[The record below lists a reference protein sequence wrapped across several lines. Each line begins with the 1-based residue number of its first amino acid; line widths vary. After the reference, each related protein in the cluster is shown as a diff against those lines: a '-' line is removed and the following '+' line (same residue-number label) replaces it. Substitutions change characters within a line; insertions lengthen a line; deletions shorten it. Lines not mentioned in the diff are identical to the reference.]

1 MRYNL
6 FLIIMTTNILKTI
19 PQELLHRILFNLSEA
34 ILIIDSQTK
43 EIEACNYAAEVI
55 FGYKEQE
62 LINQKISILHI
73 NSETFQQFSKQV
85 AIGISFEFQM
95 RRKNGELFMAK
106 HFYMQ
111 QEDKMVGII
120 QEIANS
126 ELLEQQL
133 KECHAE
139 LTIANAKLAQASRL
153 KDELLANISHELR
166 TPLNG
171 ILGITDVLQEGS
183 HGVLNE
189 QQTKSLHTIANSGS
203 QLLAIINDILA
214 LAKIEAGKVTL
225 DITSVMIETIGNICQ
240 RITSKLAYEK
250 NISVFNTSYNEITVI
265 QADERYLKQI
275 LLNLLT
281 NAIKFTS
288 DGGTVSFT
296 VCGYPEHETV
306 DLIVSDTGIGI
317 ADKDMEL
324 LFQPFVQLNG
334 GLSRKQGGTGLGLSL
349 VYRFVEMHGGS
360 ITLES
365 EVNKGSSFT
374 VSLPWQPTTSNKP
387 IKLTETCQQNKVIL
401 LIDDNFIVTKMLSTF
416 LLSKKYHVIV
426 GYNGIQAIEKTLE
439 IKPDLIIMD
448 IQIPEIDG
456 IEAITTIRA
465 KGIKIPIIAIS
476 SLIVAGSKTQCLDIG
491 ANAYFKKPVN
501 LKTLETTIIELFS

>member
-1 MRYNL
+1 M
-6 FLIIMTTNILKTI
+6 TNILKTI
-19 PQELLHRILFNLSEA
+19 PQELLHRIIPNLSEA
-34 ILIIDSQTK
+34 ILIIDLQTK
-43 EIEACNYAAEVI
+43 EIEACNYATEII

-62 LINQKISILHI
+62 LIKQKISILHI
-73 NSETFQQFSKQV
+73 NDEIFQPASLEKNL
-85 AIGISFEFQM
+85 EFQVQ
-95 RRKNGELFMAK
+95 RKNGELFMAN

-111 QEDKMVGII
+111 QGSKMVGII
-120 QEIANS
+120 REITDS

-133 KECHAE
+133 KKCNAE

-171 ILGITDVLQEGS
+171 ILGITDVLQEGG

-189 QQTKSLHTIANSGS
+189 QQTKSLHTIANSGN
-203 QLLAIINDILA
+203 QLLTIINDILA

-225 DITSVMIETIGNICQ
+225 DITSVMIETIGNVCQ
-240 RITSKLAYEK
+240 RITSKLAHEK

-265 QADERYLKQI
+265 QADERCLKQI

-281 NAIKFTS
+281 NAIKFTP

-296 VCGYPEHETV
+296 VCGYPEHEAV

-324 LFQPFVQLNG
+324 LFKPFVQLNG
-334 GLSRKQGGTGLGLSL
+334 GLNRKQGGTGLGLSL

-360 ITLES
+360 TTLES
-365 EVNKGSSFT
+365 EVNKGSTFT
-374 VSLPWQPTTSNKP
+374 VSLPWQPTNKTNSS
-387 IKLTETCQQNKVIL
+387 IAICQQNKVIL
-401 LIDDNFIVTKMLSTF
+401 LIDDNFIVTETLNRF
-416 LLSKKYHVIV
+416 LLSKGYQVIV
-426 GYNGIQAIEKTLE
+426 GYNGIQAIEKTLK
-439 IKPDLIIMD
+439 IKPDLIIIDVQM
-448 IQIPEIDG
+448 PEIDG

-465 KGIKIPIIAIS
+465 KGIKTPIIAIS
-476 SLIVAGSKTQCLDIG
+476 SLVVAGSKEQCLEIG
-491 ANAYFKKPVN
+491 ANAYFKKPVS
-501 LKTLETTIIELFS
+501 LAELDTTIIKLL